1 MLKFYN
7 TLTRHKE
14 IFKPINDNAVTFY
27 HCGPTVYWTQHI
39 GNMRGVVMNDLI
51 VRTLEYLDYKV
62 KLVRNYTDVGHL
74 TSDEDE
80 GEDKLDKGAKREG
93 KTPPEI
99 ANKYLTVFE
108 RDIAELNTRPA
119 DVKPRATENIKE
131 IIEMIQALIDKGY
144 AYQTKLAIYFDVSKA
159 SDYTQLSGQN
169 LAKNIAEAGKGEVS
183 DPDKKHPADFALWFF
198 KAGAHKNAMQTWDSS
213 WGKGFPGWHIEC
225 SAMAKKYLGATIDIH
240 MGGIEHVPV
249 HHTNEIAQSE
259 AANGVKFVHYWLHN
273 EHLTVNN
280 AKMSKSEGTAYS
292 LPEVKAKG
300 YDALALRYFFLNAH
314 YRSKQNFSWE
324 GLGAAATSFKK
335 LQNKIRELKE
345 AAKLSSEKIEPADI
359 NEHYR
364 GQFISAIEDD
374 VNIPQALALLWE
386 LLKDDKL
393 TADEILATAYDF
405 DRIFSLKLAKIK
417 LTK

>member
-1 MLKFYN
+1 
-7 TLTRHKE
+7 
-14 IFKPINDNAVTFY
+14 
-27 HCGPTVYWTQHI
+27 
-39 GNMRGVVMNDLI
+39 
-51 VRTLEYLDYKV
+51 
-62 KLVRNYTDVGHL
+62 
-74 TSDEDE
+74 
-80 GEDKLDKGAKREG
+80 
-93 KTPPEI
+93 
-99 ANKYLTVFE
+99 
-108 RDIAELNTRPA
+108 
-119 DVKPRATENIKE
+119 
-131 IIEMIQALIDKGY
+131 
-144 AYQTKLAIYFDVSKA
+144 
-159 SDYTQLSGQN
+159 
-169 LAKNIAEAGKGEVS
+169 
-183 DPDKKHPADFALWFF
+183 
-198 KAGAHKNAMQTWDSS
+198 NAMQTWVSP
-213 WGKGFPGWHIEC
+213 WGAGFPGWHIEC
-225 SAMAKKYLGATIDIH
+225 SAMAKKYLGTTIDIH

-259 AANGVKFVHYWLHN
+259 AANGVKFVNYWLHN

-417 LTK
+417 LTKIMLPEKIQALIDNRQKFREVGDFAEADKIRAKIEKLGYKIKDTPNGVVTNKKTGGN